1 MTGCDS
7 LKSHMAMRALIQVED
22 AYELICYSICNC
34 VCFYPKSHTA
44 TLYCL
49 TCLYFLTVC
58 SVYFILDFIFYTNI
72 ANEFIIGYEITY

>member
-1 MTGCDS
+1 
-7 LKSHMAMRALIQVED
+7 VED

-49 TCLYFLTVC
+49 TCLCFLTVC